1 MPYQHTLRPSVA
13 YLETCGMHLLDS
25 KCMAEFLGVTRKV
38 LHQQLV
44 YSDRI
49 PLSVRLGLGTTLR
62 WNVLELLKWIEA
74 GCPRR
79 TDWIRINGRSGWF
92 RQ

>member
-13 YLETCGMHLLDS
+13 YLKTCGMYLLDS
-25 KCMAEFLGVTRKV
+25 KSMAEFLGVSRKV

-49 PLSVRLGLGTTLR
+49 PLPVRLGLGKTLR
-62 WNVLELLKWIEA
+62 WNVLEMLKWIEA

-79 TDWIRINGRSGWF
+79 TEWIRINGKSGW
-92 RQ
+92 RGQ